1 MTYGLIITS
10 CSISAS
16 SVTMNVSVPSNSSN
30 ATTPTGA
37 STAATTN
44 SNYVY
49 VPTI

>member
-1 MTYGLIITS
+1 
-10 CSISAS
+10 
-16 SVTMNVSVPSNSSN
+16 MNVSVPSNSSN